1 MMKETNQD
9 KLTRDIERLNQEIL
23 QLRETIF
30 KQSEE
35 INSLRNSRV
44 VGRVIRARDF
54 GMGQAYP
61 RIKNSPR
68 SVIRYSKNAVGLF
81 IPMSAKKALGS
92 KKRELK
98 KSLKKSLLKAGAADQ
113 RVLDNVSFEGGC
125 LVSVVIPYYNRSDT
139 IDDTLQSLTIQTYR
153 NFEIIIVNDGST
165 EDGADQRLE
174 GIKRGLSA
182 AGFDITVMHQKNAGV
197 AAARNN
203 GIQSSKGKY
212 VVCLDSDDVIV
223 STYIEACINLLETD
237 PDSSLVTT
245 YRTDFGV
252 RNEEYR
258 PLDYNPLTLI
268 DDNMVTTA
276 AMFKKTA
283 WESTPGYKPNIGY
296 EDWEYWL
303 TLAENGFWGRTIRE
317 PLFKYRVAMNSRF
330 SEDKM
335 VHWTNIKNIKKLHAG
350 YKARIKALIRQR
362 KRIKH
367 IVSKDTAFINL
378 SNKKDYEIVGKPAI
392 LIAIPWMTFG
402 GAETLIYNFC
412 QGLKGQYDI
421 TFVTGLPSDHEWE
434 YKFREITDKIYHLPE
449 LFLSR
454 EDLYADFLS
463 NYISVHNVDI
473 LHIIHSGFVFDMLP
487 EIKNSHPA
495 LSVAVTM
502 FNDRV
507 PEYVEKS
514 IKYKEYIDSFNTDS
528 AAVAKSFS
536 EHMQGKDVQVIPNG
550 IDCLNNF
557 EPDHYDRSEIRKELG
572 LEDELAIFFIGRLSE
587 EKNPDVFIK
596 SMDTVTRSTGAKAF
610 IIGDGPMRKDCESI
624 IDDLKN
630 SNITYLGYKDDIAH
644 YLAAADIFVLPS
656 SIEGFPLSILE
667 AMAMGVAVIASRV
680 GAVPDIIEE
689 GINGYVIEPGSANDI
704 ESSVLR
710 LRKKGRL
717 NEIRKNNISKVQ
729 KYYSQQRVAGRY
741 NELYKGLLK

>member
-1 MMKETNQD
+1 MKDTDKD
-9 KLTRDIERLNQEIL
+9 KLAGDIERLNEEIL
-23 QLRETIF
+23 QLREVIF

-35 INSLRNSRV
+35 INALYSSRV
-44 VGRVIRARDF
+44 VGRVIKVRDF
-54 GMGQAYP
+54 IVGQAYP
-61 RIKNSPR
+61 RIKKSPR
-68 SVIRYSKNAVGLF
+68 SAIRYSKNAIGF
-81 IPMSAKKALGS
+81 FMPMSAKEAMGR

-98 KSLKKSLLKAGAADQ
+98 EKMLQPMLAE
-113 RVLDNVSFEGGC
+113 RVVLDNTLYEGVC

-139 IDDTLQSLTIQTYR
+139 IDDTIRSLTSQTYQ

-165 EDGADQRLE
+165 EEGADQRLK
-174 GIKRGLSA
+174 GIKKQLSV
-182 AGFDITVMHQKNAGV
+182 AGFKVAIMHQKNAGV

-203 GIQSSKGKY
+203 GIQASKGKY
-212 VVCLDSDDVIV
+212 IVCLDSDDVLV
-223 STYIEACINLLETD
+223 STYIEECVNLLEAD

-252 RNEEYR
+252 RNEEYH

-283 WESTPGYKPNIGY
+283 WDSTLGYKSDIGY

-350 YKARIKALIRQR
+350 YKTRVRALIRQ
-362 KRIKH
+362 KKKVKH

-378 SNKKDYEIVGKPAI
+378 GNPKDYSVVDKPAI

-412 QGLKGQYDI
+412 QGLKEQYDI
-421 TFVTGLPSDHEWE
+421 TFVTGLLSSHEWE
-434 YKFREITDKIYHLPE
+434 YKFREISDKIYHLPE

-454 EDLYADFLS
+454 DDLYIDFLS
-463 NYISVHNVDI
+463 NYISVHRVDV
-473 LHIIHSGFVFDMLP
+473 LHIIHSGYIFDMLP
-487 EIKNSHPA
+487 EIKNTHPT

-514 IKYKEYIDSFNTDS
+514 VKYKEFIDSFNTDS
-528 AAVAKSFS
+528 EVASKSFS
-536 EHMQGKDVQVIPNG
+536 KLMQGMNVEVIPNG
-550 IDCLNNF
+550 IDCQNTFN
-557 EPDHYDRSEIRKELG
+557 PDRHDRNAIRKELG
-572 LEDELAIFFIGRLSE
+572 LKDELAILFVGRLSE

-596 SMDTVTRSTGAKAF
+596 SMDIVTRSTNAKAF
-610 IIGDGPMRKDCESI
+610 IIGDGPMRRDCENTI
-624 IDDLKN
+624 NDLKN
-630 SNITYLGYKDDIAH
+630 NNLTYLGYKDDVAH

-667 AMAMGVAVIASRV
+667 AMAMGVAVIASKV
-680 GAVPDIIEE
+680 GAVPDIIEQ
-689 GINGYVIEPGSANDI
+689 GVNGYVINPGSINDI
-704 ESSVLR
+704 ETSVANM
-710 LRKKGRL
+710 RKKGRL
-717 NEIRKNNISKVQ
+717 NEIRENNINKVQ
-729 KYYSQQRVAGRY
+729 RYYSQKQVAKRY
-741 NELYKGLLK
+741 SELYKGLLK